1 MQLLF
6 CSGCLVTKAENTPSA
21 CLKNYVARCTSEIY
35 IIKCGMEMFHHLI
48 SRLENIFAFKKYFFV
63 LFSLFCLLYFC
74 LYRIIMNKI
83 L

>member
-6 CSGCLVTKAENTPSA
+6 CSGCLVTKAENIPNA

-48 SRLENIFAFKKYFFV
+48 SRLEIFFGFKNIFF
-63 LFSLFCLLYFC
+63 LFLLFCLLYFVC
-74 LYRIIMNKI
+74 IGL

>member
-6 CSGCLVTKAENTPSA
+6 CSGCLVTKAENTPNA

-48 SRLENIFAFKKYFFV
+48 SRLENIFALKYFF
-63 LFSLFCLLYFC
+63 LFLLFLFTLF
-74 LYRIIMNKI
+74 LFV
-83 L
+83 